1 MIQCPKCE
9 TNNPSGRD
17 ICEEC
22 EAKLLPGEGIGD
34 RLGNLIVG
42 ILGGIMA
49 GVGAWWLSESQIEV
63 PDCMPVSPV
72 ACIFAAI
79 ASPIAGLVSALRKT
93 PLYKRYATRARR
105 HIEIDPE
112 QAVAD
117 FSQALET
124 APEKERAGLLK
135 ERAVLYEKLGLEKE
149 ATRDRLDYTSAE
161 GAYETG
167 RGITQLFGGDSD
179 VYASDRGKEERK
191 ELVAAG
197 RAIALGYCSKCG
209 GVVELNPD
217 LGCPDHTSTKPKAVR
232 VVLPDEVEAAIPEVL
247 SEYTKDRR
255 TRRNI
260 LIVLGVVIGIPL
272 LCCIASTIMNSLAPS
287 TPSATVTASQVA
299 TAASPRPKQ
308 RLSSTPEPA
317 VPLPTSTIMTGSDFT
332 DASVISRGWLD
343 SGSLLVTLQ
352 VPHGVEGNYYAI
364 VEDNEFKCEILDDYP
379 DRLYCHGIGVKTGT
393 QVDASWYLDG
403 VELPVYE
410 TEIAIP

>member
-1 MIQCPKCE
+1 ML
-9 TNNPSGRD
+9 PS
-17 ICEEC
+17 
-22 EAKLLPGEGIGD
+22 EGIGD

-49 GVGAWWLSESQIEV
+49 GVGAWLLSEAQIEV

-79 ASPIAGLVSALRKT
+79 VSPIAGLASALRKT

-117 FSQALET
+117 FSQSLET

-161 GAYETG
+161 GAYESG
-167 RGITQLFGGDSD
+167 RSITRLFGGDAD

-217 LGCPDHTSTKPKAVR
+217 LRCPDHTSTKPKAVR

-260 LIVLGVVIGIPL
+260 LIVVGVLIGIPL
-272 LCCIASTIMNSLAPS
+272 LCCIASSVLNSLAPS
-287 TPSATVTASQVA
+287 TPSATVTVSKVA

-308 RLSSTPEPA
+308 RLSTTPEPTL
-317 VPLPTSTIMTGSDFT
+317 PLPTSSIMTGSDFT

-343 SGSLLVTLQ
+343 SGSLLVTL
-352 VPHGVEGNYYAI
+352 
-364 VEDNEFKCEILDDYP
+364 
-379 DRLYCHGIGVKTGT
+379 
-393 QVDASWYLDG
+393 
-403 VELPVYE
+403 
-410 TEIAIP
+410 

>member
-9 TNNPSGRD
+9 ANNPSGRD

-22 EAKLLPGEGIGD
+22 EAKLLPGESIRD
-34 RLGNLIVG
+34 RIGNLITG

-49 GVGAWWLSESQIEV
+49 GVGAYLLIEFEVEV
-63 PDCMPVSPV
+63 PECIIISPQ
-72 ACIFAAI
+72 ACLFAAI
-79 ASPIAGLVSALRKT
+79 ALPIAGLISALRKT

-112 QAVAD
+112 QAIAD
-117 FSQALET
+117 FSQALEI

-135 ERAVLYEKLGLEKE
+135 ERAALYEKLGLEQE
-149 ATRDRLDYTSAE
+149 ATRDQLDFTSAP
-161 GAYETG
+161 GAYDG
-167 RGITQLFGGDSD
+167 GIMQLFGDAAVEGYTAGAGDQ
-179 VYASDRGKEERK
+179 DRKK
-191 ELVAAG
+191 LVAAG
-197 RAIALGYCSKCG
+197 RAKALGYCSKCG

-217 LGCPDHTSTKPKAVR
+217 LRCPDHPSTKPKAMR
-232 VVLPDEVEAAIPEVL
+232 VVLPDEVEAALPEVL

-260 LIVLGVVIGIPL
+260 LIIVGVVIGIPL
-272 LCCIASTIMNSLAPS
+272 LCCVASGIVNNLAPF
-287 TPSATVTASQVA
+287 TTGATATASQVA
-299 TAASPRPKQ
+299 TVASPRPKQ
-308 RLSSTPEPA
+308 RPSSTREPT
-317 VPLPTSTIMTGSDFT
+317 VPLPTSTVVTGVDLT

-364 VEDNEFKCEILDDYP
+364 VGGNEFKCEILEEYP
-379 DRLYCHGIGVKTGT
+379 DRLYCHGVGVKTGT
-393 QVDASWYLDG
+393 QVEASWYLED

-410 TEIAIP
+410 TEITIP